1 MRRPDCIRSAIL
13 ALALGAWAHEA
24 AADPAPQRYSA
35 PITIAQAAPFVQ
47 LSLPASAYANSMQ
60 ADLRDLRVVDARGER
75 VPFALL
81 APPPAPAASE
91 RLRDAALYPL
101 PPRPVDGSAWASP
114 VDVTVEGDRI
124 SVRRSGAHAARP
136 SAFPGVSPGWLVDL
150 GEARSG
156 ESLPQRLR
164 LAWSGPAEFS
174 VAYGLETSD
183 DLRRWRGARG
193 GQLMALQSAAGVLT
207 QPLIVLPEAT
217 GRFLRLVWL
226 DVASAP
232 ALTGAIGLAPAP
244 GLIAADAA
252 NELVFAPSV
261 EPAGR
266 AGTDA
271 NARRALHF
279 DLGGDLPL
287 VDLDLHFAGGTR
299 VAPVRVQGRSRVDEP
314 WRELGAGVFFRL
326 ERDGAVAE
334 SPAIAVSVHA
344 RFIRVIPDARAAALD
359 AHETRLVVH
368 ARLASLVFAT
378 TGQPPF
384 HLLAGSPDSPEGAL
398 PASTLVPRLDDER
411 QRFGR
416 AELGAFSDVPE
427 IARAAERAERIARL
441 RPWLLWGVLLAGVVA
456 LSALVW
462 RLARSGVTAT
472 APKP

>member
-114 VDVTVEGDRI
+114 LEVTVEGDRI
-124 SVRRSGAHAARP
+124 SVRRSGTRLGAP
-136 SAFPGVSPGWLVDL
+136 SAFPGVSPGWLIDL
-150 GEARSG
+150 GEARPG
-156 ESLPQRLR
+156 EAPPQRLR

-174 VAYGLETSD
+174 VAYGLEISD
-183 DLRRWRGARG
+183 DLRSWRGAHG
-193 GQLMALQSAAGVLT
+193 GQLMALQSAGGALT
-207 QPLIVLPEAT
+207 QPLIVLPAAS
-217 GRFLRLVWL
+217 GRFVRLVWFDL
-226 DVASAP
+226 ASAP
-232 ALTGAIGLAPAP
+232 VLTAATALAPAP
-244 GLIAADAA
+244 GLVAADAA
-252 NELVFAPSV
+252 SELVFAASA

-266 AGTDA
+266 AGPDA

-287 VDLDLHFAGGTR
+287 VDLDLRFAGGTR
-299 VAPVRVQGRSRVDEP
+299 VAPVRLQGRGRVDEA

-326 ERDGAVAE
+326 ERDGAAAE
-334 SPAIAVSVHA
+334 SPAVALPVHV
-344 RFIRVIPDARAAALD
+344 RFIRVIPDERAAVLD
-359 AHETRLVVH
+359 ARETQLVVH
-368 ARLASLVFAT
+368 ARLASLVFAM

-384 HLLAGSPDSPEGAL
+384 RVLAGSPNSPEGAL
-398 PASTLVPRLDDER
+398 PASTLVPRLELER

-416 AELGAFSDVPE
+416 AELGAFSEDPE
-427 IARAAERAERIARL
+427 VARAAERAERIARL
-441 RPWLLWGVLLAGVVA
+441 RPWLLWSVLIAGVAA
-456 LSALVW
+456 LALLVW
-462 RLARSGVTAT
+462 RLAKGGA
-472 APKP
+472 APQAPGP